1 MYKSKILKIDSSK
14 ATQYYNAQQTS
25 FLFQLEAPISVTNSE
40 TIVYSLTN
48 AYIPYSFYSVN
59 INNCMLDIQETYTG
73 VLQSSTTIR
82 RFIKLPYGNYNANDF
97 MRMLLSLLNVTNNIH
112 YTIIYNKISN
122 TYSISSSL
130 NTDSVFL
137 FQSGLHAL
145 QSCHTFLGFPQLDTI
160 INSTPFQTGCITMND
175 IYYFQIKS
183 DIGSGINFMM
193 SDNSDGIL
201 DVVPIADQP
210 MSFITYNPINPSK
223 FLLLNNSLNSI
234 KIGLTDNHNR
244 IVDLNGIP
252 FLLTIKI
259 DIIDSVE
266 NGMHVGNGRDD
277 MVQDHEKTN
286 LEYFME
292 KPALVQPAATINIQ
306 DLVEYN
312 LIQKMLK
319 KVKKNK
325 K

>member
-14 ATQYYNAQQTS
+14 ATQYYNSQQTS
-25 FLFQLEAPISVTNSE
+25 FLFQLEVPISVTNSE

-59 INNCMLDIQETYTG
+59 INNCMLDVQETYTDT
-73 VLQSSTTIR
+73 LQSIPLFTSSPTTTR
-82 RFIKLPYGNYNANDF
+82 RFIALPHGNYSANDF
-97 MRMLLSLLNVTNNIH
+97 MRTLLLLLNTSNYIH
-112 YTIIYNKISN
+112 YTMIYNKTNN
-122 TYSISSSL
+122 TYTISSSL
-130 NTDSVFL
+130 NTNAVFL
-137 FQSGLHAL
+137 FQSGLHAS
-145 QSCHTFLGFPQLDTI
+145 QSCHTFLGLPQLDTI

-201 DVVPIADQP
+201 DVVPISDQP
-210 MSFITYNPINPSK
+210 MSFISYNPINPSK

-234 KIGLTDNHNR
+234 KIGLTDNYNR

-259 DIIDSVE
+259 DIIDSIE

-277 MVQDHEKTN
+277 MVHDHEKTN

-292 KPALVQPAATINIQ
+292 NPALVQP
-306 DLVEYN
+306 
-312 LIQKMLK
+312 
-319 KVKKNK
+319 
-325 K
+325 

>member
-14 ATQYYNAQQTS
+14 AVQYYNAERTS
-25 FLFQLEAPISVTNSE
+25 FLFQLEVPISVTNSE

-59 INNCMLDIQETYTG
+59 RYNNMLDVRET
-73 VLQSSTTIR
+73 VLSISTVRSIA
-82 RFIKLPYGNYNANDF
+82 IPHGNYSANDF
-97 MRMLLSLLNVTNNIH
+97 SRLLTQLLTTSSVT
-112 YTIIYNKISN
+112 YTITYNKNSN
-122 TYSISSSL
+122 TFSISSSKA
-130 NTDSVFL
+130 SIFL
-137 FQSGLHAL
+137 FQSGTHAA
-145 QSCHTFLGFPQLDTI
+145 QSCHNFLGLPDYDTI
-160 INSTPFQTGCITMND
+160 INTQPFQTGCITMND

-183 DIGSGINFMM
+183 DIGSGTNIMM

-201 DVVPIADQP
+201 DVIPISDQP
-210 MSFITYNPINPSK
+210 MSFISYNPINPSK
-223 FLLLNNSLNSI
+223 FMLLNNSLNAI
-234 KIGLTDNHNR
+234 KIGLTDNFNR

-252 FLLTIKI
+252 FMITIRI
-259 DIIDSVE
+259 DVIDSAE
-266 NGMHVGNGRDD
+266 NGIAVGGGRQD
-277 MVQDHEKTN
+277 MQQEHEKTN
-286 LEYFME
+286 LELFIE
-292 KPALVQPAATINIQ
+292 KPALVQPAQSINIQ